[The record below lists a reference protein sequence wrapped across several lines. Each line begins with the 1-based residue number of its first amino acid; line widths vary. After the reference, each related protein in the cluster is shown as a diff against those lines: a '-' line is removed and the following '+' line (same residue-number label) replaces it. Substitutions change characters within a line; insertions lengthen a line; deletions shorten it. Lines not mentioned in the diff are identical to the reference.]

1 MKLSREL
8 SETTLGTDPW
18 GSDQT
23 LFDRTEW
30 QAREQELGGRFQK
43 IDEALVRLVRESTDE
58 RRRLYEVI
66 ERLQSRV
73 YELEDELD
81 RQRKRRGEA
90 RQRLQEL
97 TKVIEGW
104 KTSGPSPST

>member
-1 MKLSREL
+1 MKLSSEL
-8 SETTLGTDPW
+8 AETTLGTDPW

-23 LFDRTEW
+23 LFDRTQW
-30 QAREQELGGRFQK
+30 HAREQALGGRFQK
-43 IDEALVRLVRESTDE
+43 IDAALERLVRESTEE

-90 RQRLQEL
+90 RRRLQEL

-104 KTSGPSPST
+104 KTNEP